1 MFLRRFANHP
11 ITTQAT
17 IPAILLALKRNK
29 GYLSSFGADTFAH
42 RCLAFPRLP
51 KASHL
56 LTNGVQLMSVRFT
69 QCCPTC
75 GRRIQIQT
83 TLLGRTVACQHCR
96 AEFVAQLESEQELP
110 SVKAQASQTES
121 DPLMA
126 RVDALLAQSSQDA
139 AVRS

>member
-1 MFLRRFANHP
+1 
-11 ITTQAT
+11 
-17 IPAILLALKRNK
+17 
-29 GYLSSFGADTFAH
+29 
-42 RCLAFPRLP
+42 
-51 KASHL
+51 
-56 LTNGVQLMSVRFT
+56 MSVRFT

-96 AEFVAQLESEQELP
+96 AEFVAQLDSEQEAP
-110 SVKAQASQTES
+110 VVNAPASSVEP